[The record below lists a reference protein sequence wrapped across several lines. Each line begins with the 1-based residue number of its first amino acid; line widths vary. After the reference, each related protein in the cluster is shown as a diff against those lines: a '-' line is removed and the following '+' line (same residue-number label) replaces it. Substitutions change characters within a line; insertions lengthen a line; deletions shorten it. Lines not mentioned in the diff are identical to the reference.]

1 MDNYVYIV
9 AGLPELTSGFENT
22 GFDYAAVKESIMEL
36 LSEKDQ
42 QLVELMEEGFNED
55 TLNADFYSKAAES
68 KNRFIREYFDFDGR
82 LRNMKVNYL
91 AKRLGKNGEEYQ
103 VELPEADFE
112 EGKQIQDIL
121 ADADFVKRE
130 QKMDELKWEKASDIA
145 RMDYFN
151 MNAILA
157 FLVKA
162 KTVQRWVELDKDKG
176 EEMFKKLVTEVRG
189 TFEGASALRQAQGP
203 SGTTAVE
210 KVEDA

>member
-9 AGLPELTSGFENT
+9 AGLPELTSGFETT
-22 GFDYAAVKESIMEL
+22 GFDYAALKESVMEL

-42 QLVELMEEGFNED
+42 QLVELMEEGFDEQ
-55 TLNADFYSKAAES
+55 TLGPDFYAKAAES

-82 LRNMKVNYL
+82 LRNMKVQYL
-91 AKRLGKNGEEYQ
+91 AKRLGKDGNAFL
-103 VELPEADFE
+103 VDLPEADFD
-112 EGKQIQDIL
+112 EGKQIEEIL

-162 KTVQRWVELDKDKG
+162 KTVQRWAELDTAKG
-176 EEMFKKLVTEVRG
+176 EEMFRKLVKEIRG
-189 TFEGASALRQAQGP
+189 TNADLDLSVGG
-203 SGTTAVE
+203 G
-210 KVEDA
+210 KI

>member
-42 QLVELMEEGFNED
+42 KLVELMEEGFDEN
-55 TLNADFYSKAAES
+55 TLGADFYAKAAEN
-68 KNRFIREYFDFDGR
+68 KNSFIREYFDFDGR
-82 LRNMKVNYL
+82 LRNMKVEYL
-91 AKRLGKNGEEYQ
+91 AKRLGKNGEEFM

-112 EGKQIQDIL
+112 EEKLIQDIL
-121 ADADFVKRE
+121 ADADFVQRE

-157 FLVKA
+157 FMVKA
-162 KTVQRWVELDKDKG
+162 KTVQRWAELDPAKG
-176 EEMFKKLVTEVRG
+176 EEMFRKLVKEIRG
-189 TFEGASALRQAQGP
+189 TNAELDL
-203 SGTTAVE
+203 SGGN
-210 KVEDA
+210 KS

>member
-42 QLVELMEEGFNED
+42 ELVELMEEGFDES
-55 TLNADFYSKAAES
+55 TLGADFYAKAAAS
-68 KNRFIREYFDFDGR
+68 KNCFIREYFDFDGR
-82 LRNMKVNYL
+82 LRNMKVEYL
-91 AKRLGKNGEEYQ
+91 AKRLGKESDPYLVNFE
-103 VELPEADFE
+103 EADFE
-112 EGKQIQDIL
+112 EEKQIQEIL
-121 ADADFVKRE
+121 ESPDFVQRE

-157 FLVKA
+157 FLVRA
-162 KTVQRWVELDKDKG
+162 KTVQRWAELDKEKG
-176 EEMFKKLVTEVRG
+176 EEMFRKLVKEIRG
-189 TFEGASALRQAQGP
+189 TNADLDLSVGG
-203 SGTTAVE
+203 
-210 KVEDA
+210 K

>member
-22 GFDYAAVKESIMEL
+22 NFDYAAIKESIMEL

-42 QLVELMEEGFNED
+42 QLVELMEEGFDEN
-55 TLNADFYSKAAES
+55 TLGPDFYVKAAAS

-82 LRNMKVNYL
+82 LRNIKVQYL
-91 AKRLGKNGEEYQ
+91 AKRLGKNGDDYL
-103 VELPEADFE
+103 VDLPEADFE
-112 EGKQIQDIL
+112 EEKQIVEIL
-121 ADADFVKRE
+121 QDADFVDRE
-130 QKMDELKWEKASDIA
+130 QRMDDLKWEKASDIA

-162 KTVQRWVELDKDKG
+162 KTVQRWAELDPEKG
-176 EEMFKKLVTEVRG
+176 KAMFTKLLEEIRKQKN
-189 TFEGASALRQAQGP
+189 
-203 SGTTAVE
+203 
-210 KVEDA
+210 KI

>member
-9 AGLPELTSGFENT
+9 ASLPDIAVSYEGAS
-22 GFDYAAVKESIMEL
+22 FDYAAVKESIVEL

-42 QLVELMEEGFNED
+42 KLVELLEEGFDEN
-55 TLNADFYSKAAES
+55 TLGAEFYKKAAES

-82 LRNMKVNYL
+82 LRNMKVAYL
-91 AKRLGKNGEEYQ
+91 AKRLDKKGDAYL
-103 VELPEADFE
+103 VDMPEADFE
-112 EGKQIQDIL
+112 EEGQIKDIL
-121 ADADFVKRE
+121 ANDDFVLRE

-162 KTVQRWVELDKDKG
+162 KTVQRWAELDKAKG
-176 EEMFKKLVTEVRG
+176 EEMFRKLVKEVRG
-189 TFEGASALRQAQGP
+189 TFEGINNNA
-203 SGTTAVE
+203 
-210 KVEDA
+210 

>member
-9 AGLPELTSGFENT
+9 AGMPELTSGFEST
-22 GFDYAAVKESIMEL
+22 GFNYAAVKESIMEL

-42 QLVELMEEGFNED
+42 QLVELMEEGFDES
-55 TLNADFYSKAAES
+55 TLGADFYAKAAQS

-82 LRNMKVNYL
+82 LRNMKVDYL
-91 AKRLGKNGEEYQ
+91 AKRLGKKGEDYV

-112 EGKQIQDIL
+112 EGKQILDIL
-121 ADADFVKRE
+121 ADADFVERE

-162 KTVQRWVELDKDKG
+162 KTVQRWAELDAAKG
-176 EEMFKKLVTEVRG
+176 QEMFKKLVQEIRG
-189 TFEGASALRQAQGP
+189 TSANLDL
-203 SGTTAVE
+203 SGGG
-210 KVEDA
+210 KL

>member
-22 GFDYAAVKESIMEL
+22 GFNYATVKEGIMEL

-42 QLVELMEEGFNED
+42 KLVELMEEGFDEN
-55 TLNADFYSKAAES
+55 TLGADFYAKAAES
-68 KNRFIREYFDFDGR
+68 KNRFIKEYFDFDGR

-91 AKRLGKNGEEYQ
+91 AKRLGKNGEDFV

-112 EGKQIQDIL
+112 EEKQIQDIL
-121 ADADFVKRE
+121 ADADFVERE

-162 KTVQRWVELDKDKG
+162 KTVQRWAELDPEKG
-176 EEMFKKLVTEVRG
+176 TEMFHKLVKEIRG
-189 TFEGASALRQAQGP
+189 TSANLDLSLGVKN
-203 SGTTAVE
+203 TE
-210 KVEDA
+210 

>member
-42 QLVELMEEGFNED
+42 KLVELMEEGFDES
-55 TLNADFYSKAAES
+55 TLGAEFYAKAVES

-82 LRNMKVNYL
+82 LRNMKVEYL
-91 AKRLGKNGEEYQ
+91 AKRLGKESDPYLVN
-103 VELPEADFE
+103 LDEADFE
-112 EGKQIQDIL
+112 EEKQIQDIL
-121 ADADFVKRE
+121 ADADFVQRE

-162 KTVQRWVELDKDKG
+162 KTVQRWAELDPEKG
-176 EEMFKKLVTEVRG
+176 TEMFHKLVKEIRG
-189 TFEGASALRQAQGP
+189 TNAELDL
-203 SGTTAVE
+203 SGGGG
-210 KVEDA
+210 KM

>member
-9 AGLPELTSGFENT
+9 AGLPELTSGFETT
-22 GFDYAAVKESIMEL
+22 GFDYAALKESVMEL

-42 QLVELMEEGFNED
+42 QLVELMEEGFDEQ
-55 TLNADFYSKAAES
+55 TLGPDFYAKAAES

-82 LRNMKVNYL
+82 LRNMKVQYL
-91 AKRLGKNGEEYQ
+91 AKRLGKDGKAFL
-103 VELPEADFE
+103 VDLPEADFD
-112 EGKQIQDIL
+112 EGKQIEEIL

-162 KTVQRWVELDKDKG
+162 KTVQRWAELDTAKG
-176 EEMFKKLVTEVRG
+176 EEMFRKLVKEIRG
-189 TFEGASALRQAQGP
+189 TNANLDL
-203 SGTTAVE
+203 SGGG
-210 KVEDA
+210 KI

>member
-22 GFDYAAVKESIMEL
+22 GFNYAAVKEGIMEL

-42 QLVELMEEGFNED
+42 LLVELMEEGFNED
-55 TLNADFYSKAAES
+55 TLNAEFYDKASKS

-91 AKRLGKNGEEYQ
+91 ASRLGKNGEEYQ

-112 EGKQIQDIL
+112 EGKQIQEIL
-121 ADADFVKRE
+121 ADANFVKRE

-145 RMDYFN
+145 RMYYFN

-157 FLVKA
+157 FMVKA
-162 KTVQRWVELDKDKG
+162 KTVQRWAELDPEKG
-176 EEMFKKLVTEVRG
+176 QEMFKKLVQEIRG
-189 TFEGASALRQAQGP
+189 TSANLDL
-203 SGTTAVE
+203 SV
-210 KVEDA
+210 K

>member
-22 GFDYAAVKESIMEL
+22 GFDYSAVKESIMEL

-42 QLVELMEEGFNED
+42 QLVELMEEGFDEN
-55 TLNADFYSKAAES
+55 TLGADFYAKAAES

-82 LRNMKVNYL
+82 LRNLKVHYL
-91 AKRLGKNGEEYQ
+91 AKRLGKQGDNYF

-112 EGKQIQDIL
+112 EEKLIMDIL
-121 ADADFVKRE
+121 ADADFVQRE

-145 RMDYFN
+145 RLDYFN

-157 FLVKA
+157 FMVKA
-162 KTVQRWVELDKDKG
+162 KTVQRWAELDPAKG
-176 EEMFKKLVTEVRG
+176 QEMFKKLVQEIRG
-189 TFEGASALRQAQGP
+189 TSANLDL
-203 SGTTAVE
+203 SGGN
-210 KVEDA
+210 KS

>member
-9 AGLPELTSGFENT
+9 AGLPELTSGFETT
-22 GFDYAAVKESIMEL
+22 GFDYAALKESVMEL

-42 QLVELMEEGFNED
+42 QLVELMEEGFDEQ
-55 TLNADFYSKAAES
+55 TLGADFYAKAAES

-82 LRNMKVNYL
+82 LRNMKVQYL
-91 AKRLGKNGEEYQ
+91 AKRLGKDGKAFL
-103 VELPEADFE
+103 VEMPEADFD
-112 EGKQIQDIL
+112 EGKQIEEIL

-162 KTVQRWVELDKDKG
+162 KTVQRWAELDASKG
-176 EEMFKKLVTEVRG
+176 QEMFHKLVKEIRG
-189 TFEGASALRQAQGP
+189 TSANLDL
-203 SGTTAVE
+203 SV
-210 KVEDA
+210 

>member
-22 GFDYAAVKESIMEL
+22 GFNYAAVKESIMEE

-55 TLNADFYSKAAES
+55 SLGTEFYAKAAKS

-82 LRNMKVNYL
+82 LRNLKVSYL
-91 AKRLGKNGEEYQ
+91 AKRLGKKGEDYM
-103 VELPEADFE
+103 VELPDADFE
-112 EGKQIQDIL
+112 EGKQIQEIL
-121 ADADFVKRE
+121 ADADFVDRE
-130 QKMDELKWEKASDIA
+130 QRMDELKWEKASDIA

-162 KTVQRWVELDKDKG
+162 KTVQRWAELDADKG
-176 EEMFKKLVTEVRG
+176 QEMFHKLVQEIRG
-189 TFEGASALRQAQGP
+189 TSANLDL
-203 SGTTAVE
+203 SV
-210 KVEDA
+210 

>member
-9 AGLPELTSGFENT
+9 AGLPELTSGFETT
-22 GFDYAAVKESIMEL
+22 GFDYAALKESVMEL

-42 QLVELMEEGFNED
+42 QLVELMEEGFDEQ
-55 TLNADFYSKAAES
+55 TLGADFYAKAAES

-82 LRNMKVNYL
+82 LRNMKVQYL
-91 AKRLGKNGEEYQ
+91 AKRLGKDGNAFL
-103 VELPEADFE
+103 VDLPEADFD
-112 EGKQIQDIL
+112 EGKQIEEIL

-162 KTVQRWVELDKDKG
+162 KTVQRWSELDTAKG
-176 EEMFKKLVTEVRG
+176 EEMFRKLVKEIRG
-189 TFEGASALRQAQGP
+189 TSADLDL
-203 SGTTAVE
+203 SGGG
-210 KVEDA
+210 K

>member
-9 AGLPELTSGFENT
+9 AGLPELTANYEGGS
-22 GFDYAAVKESIMEL
+22 FDYAAVKESIMEL

-55 TLNADFYSKAAES
+55 SLSAEFYDKVAKS

-82 LRNMKVNYL
+82 LRNMKVSYL
-91 AKRLGKNGEEYQ
+91 AERLGKKGEDYM

-112 EGKQIQDIL
+112 EGKQIQEIL
-121 ADADFVKRE
+121 ADADFVDRE
-130 QKMDELKWEKASDIA
+130 QRMDELKWEKASDIA

-162 KTVQRWVELDKDKG
+162 KTVQRWAELDAERG
-176 EEMFKKLVTEVRG
+176 QEMFHKLVQEIRG
-189 TFEGASALRQAQGP
+189 TSANLDL
-203 SGTTAVE
+203 SGGG
-210 KVEDA
+210 KV

>member
-9 AGLPELTSGFENT
+9 AGLPELTVNYEGCS
-22 GFDYAAVKESIMEL
+22 FDYVAVKESIMEL

-42 QLVELMEEGFNED
+42 QLVELLEEGFDEN
-55 TLNADFYSKAAES
+55 TLGADFYDKAGQS

-91 AKRLGKNGEEYQ
+91 AKRLGKKGEDYV

-112 EGKQIQDIL
+112 EGKQIEEIL
-121 ADADFVKRE
+121 ADADFVERE

-162 KTVQRWVELDKDKG
+162 KMVQRWAELDAAKG
-176 EEMFKKLVTEVRG
+176 QEMFKKLVQEIRG
-189 TFEGASALRQAQGP
+189 TSANL
-203 SGTTAVE
+203 VFNE
-210 KVEDA
+210 

>member
-22 GFDYAAVKESIMEL
+22 GFNYAAVKESIMEL

-42 QLVELMEEGFNED
+42 ELVEFMEEGFNED
-55 TLNADFYSKAAES
+55 TLGADFYTKAAES

-112 EGKQIQDIL
+112 EAKQITDIL
-121 ADADFVKRE
+121 ADADFVQRE

-162 KTVQRWVELDKDKG
+162 KTVQRWAELDPAKG
-176 EEMFKKLVTEVRG
+176 QEMFKKLVNEVRG
-189 TFEGASALRQAQGP
+189 TFDGVNGP
-203 SGTTAVE
+203 STSSGTSVPE
-210 KVEDA
+210 KVEGA

>member
-9 AGLPELTSGFENT
+9 ASLPEIAVSYEGAP
-22 GFDYAAVKESIMEL
+22 FDYAAVKEQIVEL

-42 QLVELMEEGFNED
+42 ELVALLEEGFDEN
-55 TLNADFYSKAAES
+55 TLGAEFYAKAAES

-82 LRNMKVNYL
+82 LRNMKVAYL
-91 AKRLGKNGEEYQ
+91 AKRLDKQGEQYL
-103 VELPEADFE
+103 VEMPEADFDE
-112 EGKQIQDIL
+112 ESQIKEIL
-121 ADADFVKRE
+121 DNADFVHRE

-162 KTVQRWVELDKDKG
+162 KTVQRWAELDKAKG
-176 EEMFKKLVTEVRG
+176 EEMFRKLVKEVRG
-189 TFEGASALRQAQGP
+189 TFEGI
-203 SGTTAVE
+203 
-210 KVEDA
+210 K

>member
-36 LSEKDQ
+36 LSEDDQ
-42 QLVELMEEGFNED
+42 KLVELMEEGFDEN
-55 TLNADFYSKAAES
+55 TLDADFYTKAAES

-91 AKRLGKNGEEYQ
+91 AKRLGKNGEDF
-103 VELPEADFE
+103 VVDLPEADFE
-112 EGKQIQDIL
+112 EEKQIHEIL
-121 ADADFVKRE
+121 ADADFVDRE
-130 QKMDELKWEKASDIA
+130 QRMDNLKWEKASDIA

-162 KTVQRWVELDKDKG
+162 KTVQRWAELDPAKG
-176 EEMFKKLVTEVRG
+176 TEMFHKLVKEIR
-189 TFEGASALRQAQGP
+189 GASTNLDL
-203 SGTTAVE
+203 SGGG
-210 KVEDA
+210 KV